1 MQLHQ
6 QVASWRK
13 AAEAKGIN
21 FFSFTLVRE
30 PISFA
35 FSVYND
41 LCVMRGQCGGGLNA
55 FMEMDWVNKQTQFLN
70 TGWSKFYQGRRR
82 SNRTEDMGP
91 SESEAALLFTKMK
104 SILDWVGP
112 SECLVNDTI
121 PLLKYYIPSIGV
133 DNFSSSNV
141 VKKDLDGILYK
152 SMLSHNE
159 LDYLHSIMRL
169 DTMLY
174 QNVVNHYGSSC
185 FACASPVSS
194 FSGPWL
200 LDPDAIINKSPEK
213 VVGRRHPKEE
223 IYKVL
228 TSIVNYISII
238 TIVCLSWVKN
248 QLLLRN
254 RLFTLSWLSTK
265 SVIGTNLYANLNLF
279 ATCSPHFSASRSRP
293 EVWMSSIAASPLSD
307 HFGLSHVDK
316 INYFHKCTGV
326 GRDANPVVTVVSA
339 QHGTYIL
346 LRTAKC
352 MMLR

>member
-1 MQLHQ
+1 MNYHFASGRGRYNQIEKSIDKWLQQTKTSHSSDDEVEFVEIHAGSCPSFMQLHQ

-55 FMEMDWVNKQTQFLN
+55 FIEMDWVNKQTQFLN

-121 PLLKYYIPSIGV
+121 PLLKYYIPSIDV

-152 SMLSHNE
+152 SMLSRNE

-174 QNVVNHYGSSC
+174 QNVINHYGSSC
-185 FACASPVSS
+185 FACASPVSL
-194 FSGPWL
+194 FSGP
-200 LDPDAIINKSPEK
+200 
-213 VVGRRHPKEE
+213 
-223 IYKVL
+223 
-228 TSIVNYISII
+228 
-238 TIVCLSWVKN
+238 
-248 QLLLRN
+248 
-254 RLFTLSWLSTK
+254 
-265 SVIGTNLYANLNLF
+265 
-279 ATCSPHFSASRSRP
+279 
-293 EVWMSSIAASPLSD
+293 
-307 HFGLSHVDK
+307 
-316 INYFHKCTGV
+316 
-326 GRDANPVVTVVSA
+326 
-339 QHGTYIL
+339 
-346 LRTAKC
+346 
-352 MMLR
+352 